1 MNQELYTIKDTVT
14 GVMNSPV
21 TSINRGAILR
31 DYGDIINSKEALPVH
46 LEKIRSN
53 VKDLQLYKIGDYNV
67 LTGEITPCNEFICN
81 LIDLKTTVGE

>member
-14 GVMNSPV
+14 GIYDRPD
-21 TSINRGAILR
+21 TAINRGSILR
-31 DYGDIINSKEALPVH
+31 DLGEIINSKEPNRLST
-46 LEKIRSN
+46 K

-81 LIDLKTTVGE
+81 LIDLKTSVGE